1 MSKNKKVKFII
12 DAYEDRTRI
21 ATGLLNSGYKV
32 SFSEEEDI
40 DFPAT
45 RKVHIVVVE
54 DKGQ

>member
-40 DFPAT
+40 DFPLS
-45 RKVHIVVVE
+45 RKVHIVIVE

>member
-1 MSKNKKVKFII
+1 MNKNKKVKFII

-32 SFSEEEDI
+32 SF
-40 DFPAT
+40 PAT
-45 RKVHIVVVE
+45 RKVHIVIVE